1 MNKDY
6 HEIGLML
13 DKKHEFVD
21 FVLYCQAKTAV
32 LCVSKSKE
40 SRRRRCFYRSFS
52 DDKYREIDLP
62 FHAINITLISSRLI
76 ITNEGESTTYGKQ
89 RWCSFEIDNP
99 KENAFGDVSQLRSE
113 PNFRRIWVS
122 DFINSDPP
130 RLYCKFAQEIVIQS
144 ESRKGIGVQYAIGE
158 FDIFTGKIKLLQN
171 LESPFA

>member
-62 FHAINITLISSRLI
+62 FH
-76 ITNEGESTTYGKQ
+76 GK
-89 RWCSFEIDNP
+89 RTGTSGRFTE
-99 KENAFGDVSQLRSE
+99 
-113 PNFRRIWVS
+113 
-122 DFINSDPP
+122 
-130 RLYCKFAQEIVIQS
+130 AQ
-144 ESRKGIGVQYAIGE
+144 AC
-158 FDIFTGKIKLLQN
+158 
-171 LESPFA
+171 